1 MAATDAAD
9 TLALQQE
16 APTLS
21 WWEYQALMLCLA
33 ATMCLGL
40 VAIELTMRRFQVLSL
55 LFPGMFSIRERR
67 LYFFDFDVDDVAI
80 GKRLRAEA
88 KLMVRIVLFVVLS
101 YLWQHCVLDTDQM
114 FGKEFPSEQCDR
126 SMACFSS
133 ELDVATFFSRA
144 YEPVDCTVPA
154 ADRKDFEKRVV
165 VSCMIFVKPSASLWL
180 MHLGIAHSIT
190 QLNFKSYE
198 VVVWICG
205 NSRWVRRSIAVLSVV
220 SFLAFLI
227 LFFVGYVTTFT
238 TTWLEVLTGFYIPVY
253 LNSVWKTGR
262 ILKNLWRREAQK
274 VQVSIE
280 THLNEALADFQEDGT
295 AVVELDSDIANGQE
309 SPARRRHG
317 TGYLRGSGR
326 LTQGAKNLLRSVVEM
341 PNNISSM
348 LSETSAGGPTSSWTF
363 RRRSEL
369 PSSKDPSASSGGGVN
384 AAGESDPDPMDPES
398 RSATA

>member
-1 MAATDAAD
+1 MSGSDAAV
-9 TLALQQE
+9 AAAFQHNG
-16 APTLS
+16 PKLS

-33 ATMCLGL
+33 GTMCLGL

-114 FGKEFPSEQCDR
+114 FGKDFPSDQCDR
-126 SMACFSS
+126 KMACFSS

-144 YEPVDCTVPA
+144 YEPVDCSA
-154 ADRKDFEKRVV
+154 AERRPFENRVV
-165 VSCMIFVKPSASLWL
+165 VSCMIFVEPSASLWL

-198 VVVWICG
+198 VVVWITG
-205 NSRWVRRSIAVLSVV
+205 NSRWVRRAIMVLSVV
-220 SFLAFLI
+220 SFLAFLT
-227 LFFVGYVTTFT
+227 FVFVGYITTFT
-238 TTWLEVLTGFYIPVY
+238 SSWLQVLTAFYIPVY
-253 LNSVWKTGR
+253 LHSVWKTGR

-280 THLNEALADFQEDGT
+280 THLNEALADFQEDGE
-295 AVVELDSDIANGQE
+295 VVELGSDVAE
-309 SPARRRHG
+309 EVSPSRSHG
-317 TGYLRGSGR
+317 RGYLRSSSR
-326 LTQGAKNLLRSVVEM
+326 LTQGAKNLLRSVVEV
-341 PNNISSM
+341 PSSISNM
-348 LSETSAGGPTSSWTF
+348 LEGNSGATVSWGF
-363 RRRSEL
+363 RRRASDL
-369 PSSKDPSASSGGGVN
+369 AAHKDDGGGV
-384 AAGESDPDPMDPES
+384 GLGCP
-398 RSATA
+398 RSAGASDVDTLHEEPRPDTA